1 MLLHQSIGLERFN
14 ELPRPKAIHALYE
27 CCCSMTWAGWVSD
40 GRPFASYAE
49 ILARAENALLNLS
62 DADVENALH
71 CHPPVGV
78 RAQSVPSHLEQCA
91 IWDSDESLM
100 ATIRRAGEE
109 YESTFAFRYIWC
121 SHGHDAQDLLEN
133 IRVRLTNPASVERKI
148 CVDELA
154 KITCTRIERMLGP
167 EDGYPEY

>member
-1 MLLHQSIGLERFN
+1 MLLHQSIGLKRFN
-14 ELPRPKAIHALYE
+14 ELPRQKAIHALFE

-40 GRPFASYAE
+40 GRPFADYAA
-49 ILARAENALLNLS
+49 ILSRSEGALLNLS
-62 DADVENALH
+62 DNDVERALQ

-78 RAQSVPSHLEQCA
+78 RANSEASHLEQCS
-91 IWDSDESLM
+91 IWVPDEQLM

-109 YESTFAFRYIWC
+109 YERKFGFRYLWC
-121 SHGHDAQDLLEN
+121 SHGYDADDMLDN
-133 IRVRLTNPASVERKI
+133 IGARMSNEPSVEHKV

-154 KITCTRIERMLGP
+154 KITRTRIERMLGP